1 MAVVKERK
9 GKIMNIKIVSDSS
22 SDIFAYEG
30 ANYASVPLKII
41 TSEKQYVDNSE
52 LDVFGMTED
61 LKKYKGESKSS
72 CPNVSEWYD
81 AFEGSDAVFCVTITR
96 NLSGSYNS
104 ATLALRDF
112 LEENPERKGYVIDT
126 LTAGPECALIVEKL
140 VSLIAEGKSFE
151 TIKKEINEYKNT
163 THLLFCLESLR
174 NLANNGRI
182 NPAIAKLAGV
192 LGIRMVGKASL
203 EGTLEVIS
211 KVRGAEKGVAET
223 YLKMKE
229 HGYRGQ
235 KVRIHHCKS
244 EKNAEKLRDIIVDD
258 YPGAE
263 VSIHTTGALCSFYAE
278 EGGYLVGYEGS
289 PKILK

>member
-1 MAVVKERK
+1 
-9 GKIMNIKIVSDSS
+9 MNIRIVSDSA
-22 SDIFAYEG
+22 SDIFAFDG
-30 ANYASVPLKII
+30 VNYASVPLKII
-41 TSEKQYVDNSE
+41 TSEKQYVDNAD

-72 CPNVSEWYD
+72 CPNVAEWNE
-81 AFEGSDAVFCVTITR
+81 AFQGCDAVFCVTITR

-104 ATLALRDF
+104 ATLAVRDF
-112 LEENPERKGYVIDT
+112 IEEDPSRKGYVIDT
-126 LTAGPECALIVEKL
+126 LTAGPECALIVDKL
-140 VSLIAEGKSFE
+140 AALIAEGKSFE
-151 TIKKEINEYKNT
+151 EIKKEIIEYKNK
-163 THLLFCLESLR
+163 THLVFCLESLR

-182 NPAIAKLAGV
+182 NPAIAKLTGV

-203 EGTLEVIS
+203 EGTLEVVS
-211 KVRGAEKGVAET
+211 KIRGSEKAVVET

-235 KVRIHHCKS
+235 RVRIHHCKS
-244 EKNAEKLRDIIVDD
+244 LANAEKLRDIIVDN
-258 YPGAE
+258 YPAAD

-289 PKILK
+289 PKELK